1 MPPTTLNDLLAAF
14 PHPTF
19 QVLMDADGPG
29 ASGGSWS
36 YQGER
41 TETLQM
47 KADWSLHEQL
57 LAKIAGEPQSFGTGS
72 GTKITRVVP
81 MQYPWNPRLYA
92 TQCTWRNSNANADA
106 SKRQCSNTQPF
117 ASRIYT
123 VTFGTLPFIP
133 EASDQPFQSLE
144 CQSGFEV
151 RTIPGMGLTFSNTEK
166 IDQDMG
172 RIVGNEQIRITL
184 FQLPSLDAF
193 IGVSRALKGC
203 INNAALQIRKTLY
216 PAYTLLFLGYDS
228 REVKLAT
235 GGLNYEVS
243 LNFLECN
250 VPFNSAIRSDGV
262 VDTYTP
268 ATYPTADLSPLLKF
282 GI

>member
-1 MPPTTLNDLLAAF
+1 MPATTLNDLITAF

-19 QVLMDADGPG
+19 QLLTDADGPG
-29 ASGGSWS
+29 TSGGSWN

-41 TETLQM
+41 TETLQF

-57 LAKIAGEPQSFGTGS
+57 LAKIAGEAQSFGTGS
-72 GTKITRVVP
+72 GTTIQRVVP
-81 MQYPWNPRLYA
+81 MVYPWNPRLYA
-92 TQCTWRNSNANADA
+92 IACTWRNSNANADA
-106 SKRQCSNTQPF
+106 AKRQCSNTAPF
-117 ASRIYT
+117 ASRVYT

-133 EASDQPFQSLE
+133 EASDQPFQSIE

-151 RTIPGMGLTFSNTEK
+151 RTIPGMSLTFSGGEK

-184 FQLPSLDAF
+184 FQIRDLDAF
-193 IGVSRALKGC
+193 KAVARPLKGY
-203 INNAALQIRKTLY
+203 INSVPLLIRKTLY
-216 PAYTLLFLGYDS
+216 PASTLLFIGYDT
-228 REVKLAT
+228 REVRTSL
-235 GGLNYEVS
+235 GSLNYEVG

-250 VPFNSAIRSDGV
+250 VPFNSAVTSAGAV
-262 VDTYTP
+262 ETYTP
-268 ATYPTADLSPLLKF
+268 QTYPTADLSPLLKF